1 MEGARRFHDGGGSKG
16 SNSRGGSIR
25 RKVMAMMIRNAVA
38 PFVAYR
44 RWRPA
49 DDATYQRGL
58 ATGPVVVQ
66 PIAQRPSSLGWRPSS
81 IVDLNCGGHA
91 GRKDDIGGHL
101 IDVDANR
108 NALGQ
113 AHPGEDG
120 IDVSNPLIV
129 GLRVPDVDC
138 PGDPVDVTPH
148 YLTAAPP
155 LHLPPI

>member
-91 GRKDDIGGHL
+91 GRKDDIGGYL
-101 IDVDANR
+101 IDMDANR
-108 NALGQ
+108 DALGQ
-113 AHPGEDG
+113 AYPGEDG
-120 IDVSNPLIV
+120 IDGSNPLTV
-129 GLRVPDVDC
+129 RRRVRDVVC
-138 PGDPVDVTPH
+138 SGDVAAVTTH
-148 YLTAAPP
+148 Y
-155 LHLPPI
+155 